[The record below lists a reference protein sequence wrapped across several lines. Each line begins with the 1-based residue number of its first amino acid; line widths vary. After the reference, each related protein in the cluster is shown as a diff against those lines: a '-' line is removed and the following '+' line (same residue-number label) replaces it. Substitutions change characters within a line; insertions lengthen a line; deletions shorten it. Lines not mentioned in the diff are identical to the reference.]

1 MDKQEQKD
9 LPKLVGTNFVK
20 RFREYLIS
28 LVIEDKYKEN
38 DIVRKA
44 YLEKN
49 VKPETTRK
57 YLSEMVLLEIM
68 WISEE
73 SELYYMVQSE

>member
-1 MDKQEQKD
+1 MEKIEQKE

-28 LVIEDKYKEN
+28 LVTEDKYKEN
-38 DIVRKA
+38 DIVKKA

-57 YLSEMVLLEIM
+57 YLSEMVLLEI
-68 WISEE
+68 IYVNGN
-73 SELYYMVQSE
+73 ELYHIVE

>member
-1 MDKQEQKD
+1 MDKTEQKE

-38 DIVRKA
+38 DIVKKA

-68 WISEE
+68 KVNGN
-73 SELYYMVQSE
+73 ELYHIVE